1 MKRKCWSDKDL
12 NKLIELYPNMQ
23 SIEVAKI
30 FNCGIH
36 RIYNKAF
43 SLGLKKSQAY
53 LNSEESG
60 RMAKGDTRGLG
71 SRFPKGHKPFNKGL
85 GWSEWM
91 DEEARLK
98 SLKTTYKKGQLPHN
112 TKSDGEVSIR
122 KDNNGNSYKYI
133 RINVAE
139 WQSLHSYNWEK
150 ENGPVPESHIVVFKT
165 PDKMNCDISN
175 LELITREENMR
186 RNSYLRYPEDIRR
199 LIQIKGALNRQINKQ
214 NDTNNPN

>member
-60 RMAKGDTRGLG
+60 RMAKGDTRG
-71 SRFPKGHKPFNKGL
+71 F
-85 GWSEWM
+85 
-91 DEEARLK
+91 
-98 SLKTTYKKGQLPHN
+98 
-112 TKSDGEVSIR
+112 GEGVGFQ
-122 KDNNGNSYKYI
+122 KDTS
-133 RINVAE
+133 
-139 WQSLHSYNWEK
+139 
-150 ENGPVPESHIVVFKT
+150 
-165 PDKMNCDISN
+165 
-175 LELITREENMR
+175 
-186 RNSYLRYPEDIRR
+186 R
-199 LIQIKGALNRQINKQ
+199 LIKVLDGLNGWMKRLA
-214 NDTNNPN
+214 